1 MIGFYNCE
9 NLFDT
14 IHDPFKKDYEY
25 LPGNKKDWN
34 TEKYLKKLG
43 EERARDRLLGSTRR
57 GPHRDDFLFRL
68 QERDARVFASE
79 GQQRGLVLSLRL
91 AEFAFLREAL
101 GRIPLILADD
111 VLGELDN
118 LRKANFRKLLP
129 AEAQVFATGT
139 SYPSQ
144 SESAIWETFEV
155 LAGNFKRI

>member
-1 MIGFYNCE
+1 MISFFVCKRE
-9 NLFDT
+9 TPEFLRL
-14 IHDPFKKDYEY
+14 K
-25 LPGNKKDWN
+25 GNK
-34 TEKYLKKLG
+34 G
-43 EERARDRLLGSTRR
+43 ACA
-57 GPHRDDFLFRL
+57 F
-68 QERDARVFASE
+68 
-79 GQQRGLVLSLRL
+79 LRL

-155 LAGNFKRI
+155 LAGNFKENLVHVVLNGSSDLHSLDTTWSRSLNHGDE